1 MSEEHA
7 SQSDLIKHLIDAAA
21 MKADID
27 HIKSD
32 QSDMMNRMLGA
43 LTEISSKLELM
54 RESIANQPAKITECR
69 TDMRHEIERD
79 FPNRVDAVKMEQRIE
94 DKIEGTDRKLSEQIT
109 SVQNGL
115 NTRIDTVENKLD
127 KQVIK
132 ITAAVSAVILSIG
145 ALAWII
151 DHLPIFVS
159 MVAK

>member
-1 MSEEHA
+1 
-7 SQSDLIKHLIDAAA
+7 
-21 MKADID
+21 
-27 HIKSD
+27 
-32 QSDMMNRMLGA
+32 
-43 LTEISSKLELM
+43 
-54 RESIANQPAKITECR
+54 
-69 TDMRHEIERD
+69 MRHEIERD